1 MLVWLI
7 AALAAVSLA
16 ITVNGAL
23 SGAGGE
29 AQGSIAQR
37 VRDELGTDFPESAL
51 KPPSSWSTR
60 PPRSAR
66 KAPGS
71 APS

>member
-51 KPPSSWSTR
+51 
-60 PPRSAR
+60 
-66 KAPGS
+66 
-71 APS
+71 